1 MSGSQLLSD
10 RRQCLGR
17 ASPGQ
22 QHRRPLPFSS
32 PFILSA
38 SPLNLP
44 SGLSHCTA
52 QWGVAPV
59 WLIFICP
66 RAECKQGLLSPA
78 PGEGFRSLRSGLGN
92 CILNY
97 SLGDSEEQPSLRNT
111 GIMQPARPLESDN
124 AGFKS
129 NFCRCGQGPL
139 LSFSESLFAHL

>member
-1 MSGSQLLSD
+1 MFGQGQPWATAQKAPSILFSVHSLSVPTQLTLWSF
-10 RRQCLGR
+10 
-17 ASPGQ
+17 
-22 QHRRPLPFSS
+22 PL
-32 PFILSA
+32 
-38 SPLNLP
+38 
-44 SGLSHCTA
+44 HVT

-111 GIMQPARPLESDN
+111 GIVQPARPLESDN